1 MNILVLS
8 INYSPEPTG
17 FAQHVANLCEDLARK
32 GHDVMVL
39 TGFPF
44 APYWSRWPEYKGRFI
59 TREHIN
65 GVQVVRVTH
74 YIPRRAGKMLQRL
87 LMEGSFCLMALCL
100 SLTKVGSD
108 WDMILYV
115 GSQPSIA
122 MLAKWMA
129 RVRRIPYVVNI
140 QDLAAQAAAGV
151 GIVKAPRLV
160 RILDRFEYLAYGGA
174 SGAIV
179 LCEAFR
185 SALIAHG
192 YPAEHIRVICSPVDI
207 ERIRPVLPD
216 PAFRKNQHFAEEDF
230 VVLYSGSMG
239 LKQGLANVVEAAK
252 LLKDKCPVV
261 KWVLIGDGELKP
273 VLQEL
278 VARYDLGE
286 RVRLLPLQSEAYMS
300 TVFASSDIL
309 LLSQLS
315 AVNDTVIPC
324 KLLTYMAAGRG
335 VLAVVSPSSQAAIL
349 LNDAQGGLLVQP
361 EDPVALAHAV
371 KHLQA
376 KPDAL
381 ENMGRRNREYAEKNF
396 DQRRIVAAQ
405 VAFLLEIAAEAYH
418 S

>member
-1 MNILVLS
+1 MNLLVLS
-8 INYSPEPTG
+8 INYAPESTG
-17 FAQHVANLCEDLARK
+17 FAPHVSALCEYLVGQ
-32 GHDVMVL
+32 GHGVTVL

-44 APYWSRWPEYKGRFI
+44 APNWSRWPEYKGQFI
-59 TREHIN
+59 KREHLN
-65 GVQVVRVTH
+65 GIQVVRLTH
-74 YIPRRAGKMLQRL
+74 FIPRRAGQMLQRL

-108 WDMILYV
+108 WDLILYV

-122 MLAKWMA
+122 MLAKWLA
-129 RVRRIPYVVNI
+129 RIRSIPYIVSI

-179 LCEAFR
+179 LCEAFQ

-192 YPAEHIRVICSPVDI
+192 YPAERIRVIRSPVDI
-207 ERIRPVLPD
+207 ERIRPVMPD
-216 PAFRKNQHFAEEDF
+216 PAFRQNQHFAEDDF

-261 KWVLIGDGELKP
+261 KWLLIGDGELKP

-286 RVRLLPLQSEAYMS
+286 RVRLLPLQSEGYMS
-300 TVFASSDIL
+300 TMFASADIL

-315 AVNDTVIPC
+315 AVKDTVIPS

-335 VLAVVSPSSQAAIL
+335 VLAVASPSSQAAIL
-349 LNDAQGGLLVQP
+349 LNDAKGGLLVQP

-405 VAFLLEIAAEAYH
+405 EAFLLEIAAKAKTC
-418 S
+418 